1 MKKKRFFIVQTTI
14 IAVVFALILAQGFTH
29 FVPMRPLGGFTDK
42 AKPVKLTFSHY
53 YKGAYQE
60 YLNERAKETGGFR
73 EIFIR
78 CYNQLLYSGF
88 NIVSNEHI
96 VEGLNKEYYLLWYL
110 CESKGEILSGT
121 FPTIDSAK
129 NVARRNVEKT
139 LVMVDSLKNHG
150 ADFLFVFAPTKP
162 AVYPEFMPD
171 GYRDSISPFSME
183 EYYIELFKENGIN
196 HIDFFSYFKSIKDS
210 FPYPLYPRYGT
221 HWAESTV
228 PMVADSIMRKIESI
242 TSFDL
247 PTVECADWNIT
258 DQYSRQD
265 GELENSMNLL
275 FPVKKPMLP
284 CPITTLSDTIGKDK
298 PDILIVGDSYFVQ
311 IQGSSFVDAF
321 ENWDYWSY
329 NRDIYSSNPKYNWR
343 KVENLEDVFD
353 VICNADIV
361 LSIFTAPNFYEYM
374 FGFCDMTLE
383 MMRNGGL
390 SMEKQIELMINQIK
404 GNPKWFDAVKKQAEE
419 RNITLEEALHNN
431 AVYQIKTIRAKQ

>member
-29 FVPMRPLGGFTDK
+29 FIPMRPLGGFTGK
-42 AKPVKLTFSHY
+42 ADPVELTFANY
-53 YKGAYQE
+53 YDGTYQE
-60 YLNERAKETGGFR
+60 YLNKKTKESGGFR
-73 EIFIR
+73 EFFIR
-78 CYNQLLYSGF
+78 SYNQMLYSGF
-88 NIVSNEHI
+88 NIVTNENV
-96 VEGLNKEYYLLWYL
+96 VEGLNREYYLLWYL
-110 CESKGEILSGT
+110 RESKGDLLRT
-121 FPTIDSAK
+121 VFPTVDSAK
-129 NVARRNVEKT
+129 IVARKNVEKT

-150 ADFLFVFAPTKP
+150 TDFLFVFAPTKP

-171 GYRDSISPFSME
+171 GYRDSILPFSME
-183 EYYIELFKENGIN
+183 EYYIELFKEYGIN
-196 HIDFFSYFKSIKDS
+196 HIDFLSYFKSIKDS

-242 TSFDL
+242 TGFDL

-275 FPVKKPMLP
+275 FPVRKPMLP
-284 CPITTLSDTIGKDK
+284 CPIITLSDTIGKEK
-298 PDILIVGDSYFVQ
+298 PNILIVGDSYFVQ

-329 NRDIYSSNPKYNWR
+329 NRDSYSSNPKYNLR
-343 KVENLEDVFD
+343 KVENLEDAFD

-361 LSIFTAPNFYEYM
+361 LSVFTAPNFYDYM
-374 FGFCDMTLE
+374 CGFCNVTLE

-390 SMEKQIELMINQIK
+390 SMEKQIELMIKKIEQD
-404 GNPKWFDAVKKQAEE
+404 PVWLESVKKQAEE
-419 RNITLEEALHNN
+419 KGITLEEALYNN
-431 AVYQIKTIRAKQ
+431 AVYTIKVLGGN